1 VIGAYAYVQSG
12 ELSHQ
17 KVEPGQIWIR
27 AGDGFDFSYSFP
39 PEVLERYIRL
49 EPGEPPQGV
58 FMDFVEARKEDFQSV
73 FDSVHSIPSIEA
85 PPGALVSRY
94 ALIKGESSVGEN
106 VLVAQRAY
114 LEDAHLGKGANAQEN
129 CYIIHSVLEGY
140 NVTAHG
146 GKIIYAH
153 LGEKGFVGFNAFL
166 RGSPECP
173 LKIGEKSIVMPHTI
187 IDLQEPLEIPAGHLI
202 WGYIRHHEDL
212 KNHSIALEELMNVTG
227 ELESGSMVFRG
238 SGVDFVHAFQKRI
251 EHILEDNGAY
261 FDGAR
266 KMGHAQK
273 GQHIS
278 FNTIQPYPE
287 GTMKG
292 IYPTIDIRP

>member
-12 ELSHQ
+12 ELSHR
-17 KVEPGQIWIR
+17 KVEPGRVWIS
-27 AGDGFDFSYSFP
+27 AGDKFDFSYSFP
-39 PEVLERYIRL
+39 PEALARYVRL
-49 EPGEPPQGV
+49 EPGNLPQGV

-73 FDSVHSIPSIEA
+73 FDSVHSVPPIEV
-85 PPGALVSRY
+85 PPGASVSRY
-94 ALIKGESSVGEN
+94 ALIKDGSSVGEN

-146 GKIIYAH
+146 GKIIHAR

-173 LKIGEKSIVMPHTI
+173 LRIGGKSIVMPHTV
-187 IDLQEPLEIPAGHLI
+187 IDLQEPLEIPAGRLV
-202 WGYIRHHEDL
+202 WGYIRDRKDL
-212 KNHSIALEELMNVTG
+212 ESHSLALEELMKVNG
-227 ELESGSMVFRG
+227 RLELGSMVFHG
-238 SGVDFVHAFQKRI
+238 SGAEFVDAFQRRI

-261 FDGAR
+261 FDESG
-266 KMGHAQK
+266 KMGHAQR
-273 GQHIS
+273 GQRIS

-292 IYPTIDIRP
+292 IYPTIEIRP